1 MKIKTERELAAL
13 LYGMK
18 LGASCGL
25 GIQARSAEEIYFA
38 DIEERYNAHFHKSDG
53 MIDLMADYDS
63 PYYPHPVTFAA
74 EGMAAESLREAREVW
89 GDAIEAETKAG
100 EGE

>member
-1 MKIKTERELAAL
+1 MKIETQRELAAL

-25 GIQARSAEEIYFA
+25 NIEAMSSEEIYFA
-38 DIEERYNAHFHKSDG
+38 DIEQRYSAHFHKNG
-53 MIDLMADYDS
+53 KTIDLMADADS
-63 PYYPHPVTFAA
+63 PYYPNPVTFAA

-89 GDAIEAETKAG
+89 GDE
-100 EGE
+100 

>member
-25 GIQARSAEEIYFA
+25 TIEAQCGEQLYFA
-38 DIEERYNAHFHKSDG
+38 DIEGRYHAHFQKVVGEVELSAEGD
-53 MIDLMADYDS
+53 A

-74 EGMAAESLREAREVW
+74 EGMGTESLREAREVW
-89 GDAIEAETKAG
+89 GDD
-100 EGE
+100 

>member
-1 MKIKTERELAAL
+1 MKIETERELAAL

-25 GIQARSAEEIYFA
+25 NIQALSGEQIYFN
-38 DIEERYNAHFHKSDG
+38 DIEDRYNAHFHKNG
-53 MIDLMADYDS
+53 GTLDLMAEADS
-63 PYYPHPVTFAA
+63 PYYPNPVTFAA

-89 GDAIEAETKAG
+89 GDE
-100 EGE
+100 

>member
-25 GIQARSAEEIYFA
+25 TIEAQCGEQLYFA
-38 DIEERYNAHFHKSDG
+38 DIEGRYNAHFQKVVGEVELSAESDASTPPA
-53 MIDLMADYDS
+53 L
-63 PYYPHPVTFAA
+63 YYPHPVTFAA
-74 EGMAAESLREAREVW
+74 EGMGAESLREAREVW
-89 GDAIEAETKAG
+89 GDD
-100 EGE
+100 